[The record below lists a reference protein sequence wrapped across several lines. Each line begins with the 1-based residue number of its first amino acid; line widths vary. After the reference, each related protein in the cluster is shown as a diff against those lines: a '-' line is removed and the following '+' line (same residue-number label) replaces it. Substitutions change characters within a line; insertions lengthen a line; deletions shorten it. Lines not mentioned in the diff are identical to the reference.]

1 MGALAT
7 VGGLRAPAF
16 AHQFESHR
24 PQQTLELG
32 KALGK
37 LLVPGDFVGLV
48 GELGVGKTQFARGVA
63 QGAGVPASQVASP
76 SFAIVYPYAGRI
88 PVYHADFYR
97 LLDFEELYATGFTD
111 LVGGDGAVLVEWL
124 DRIPRA
130 APTALLLL
138 TLGFGT
144 GKQPDHRWI
153 RAEAYGW
160 RYVARLVQW
169 RNALEIATPPSF

>member
-1 MGALAT
+1 MGALAKVT
-7 VGGLRAPAF
+7 GLKAPAF
-16 AHQFESHR
+16 EHQFESNR

-32 KALGK
+32 AALGK
-37 LLVPGDFVGLV
+37 LLVPGDFIGLV

-76 SFAIVYPYAGRI
+76 SFAIIYPYAGRI
-88 PVYHADFYR
+88 PIYHADFYR
-97 LLDFEELYATGFTD
+97 LADFEELYGTGFTD

-130 APTALLLL
+130 APSELLLL
-138 TLGFGT
+138 TLRFRNLT
-144 GKQPDHRWI
+144 QPDHRSI

-160 RYVARLVQW
+160 RYVARLQQW
-169 RNALEIATPPSF
+169 RQRAL